1 MLIQHGW
8 SFLQRIFLYFKLPTD
23 VSKQSWGPPALLTL
37 KSRRPAALN
46 LGFVQW
52 RSKEGRMSWQAC
64 PIIGSLQNETLLCF
78 DLGSPCILGH
88 GRDDSLAPKSAYC
101 LVHHPFAPPL
111 SLCLF
116 PFGLLYLV
124 NKLSTVLVDCA
135 RLGVYSS
142 CVGAKASGGCVL
154 IQCCSG

>member
-1 MLIQHGW
+1 
-8 SFLQRIFLYFKLPTD
+8 
-23 VSKQSWGPPALLTL
+23 
-37 KSRRPAALN
+37 
-46 LGFVQW
+46 
-52 RSKEGRMSWQAC
+52 MSWQAC

-88 GRDDSLAPKSAYC
+88 GRFARSEVRVLYC
-101 LVHHPFAPPL
+101 PPSFCSPFVALPL
-111 SLCLF
+111 

-135 RLGVYSS
+135 RRGVCSS
-142 CVGAKASGGCVL
+142 GVGAKASGRCIL